1 MSNLSEN
8 LKSAVKAIGKILFF
22 PIRVVFLPVEVFL
35 KWRDGPDGFQSGHDQ
50 KRARKRSKARKAPK
64 DFLGGIGHYCRKI
77 FNGSF
82 RRLKQCN
89 HPDLL
94 LALLPLAML
103 AFLGFVFFQVYANA
117 DEIEARYRQG
127 AQAAMDANDIPLA
140 KTYLSRIVNEHE
152 LSDQDR
158 LTWAMILSNTG
169 ESVRAQ
175 QVLEKL
181 APDNQ
186 LGYLPAHRVKAH
198 GAGHQAGNETGY
210 GNAAELADTAGI
222 R

>member
-103 AFLGFVFFQVYANA
+103 GFLGFVFFQVYANA
-117 DEIEARYRQG
+117 DDIEARYRQG

-140 KTYLSRIVNEHE
+140 KTYFSRIVSDHE

-158 LTWAMILSNTG
+158 LNWAMILSNSG
-169 ESVRAQ
+169 EPERAQ
-175 QVLEKL
+175 QVLDEL
-181 APDNQ
+181 APDDQ
-186 LGYLPAHRVKAH
+186 LGYLPAHRVKAL
-198 GAGHQAGNETGY
+198 ALAAQLATKQDAETLRK
-210 GNAAELADTAGI
+210 LAYAAGI